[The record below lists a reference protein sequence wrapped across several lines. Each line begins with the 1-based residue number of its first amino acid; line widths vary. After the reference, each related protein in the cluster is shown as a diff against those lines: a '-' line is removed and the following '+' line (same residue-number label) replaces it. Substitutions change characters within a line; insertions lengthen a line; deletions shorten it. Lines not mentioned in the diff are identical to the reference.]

1 MEKAA
6 DEEDLLSQFG
16 FDDLSLLHGE
26 RVEMSLDL
34 TEDSLDSSGPDVL
47 LLTDRRL
54 MHLNG
59 NRKHRMAS
67 MASVQ
72 DILMTEM
79 LTEKEGKGAFIWAG
93 LAFVVGLMLWRVVDH
108 PLGSAA
114 AGIVL
119 ILMGI
124 YLIYDR
130 LTSPG
135 QNMLVFKAGVGEM
148 KMQVRNEEA
157 LSEMDNLIHRLYEL
171 KEERSPGRYRKA
183 SSFALR

>member
-1 MEKAA
+1 M
-6 DEEDLLSQFG
+6 EEDQLSQFG
-16 FDDLSLLHGE
+16 FADLSLLDGE

-34 TEDSLDSSGPDVL
+34 TEGSPESLDHDVL

-59 NRKHRMAS
+59 GPKNRKAS

-72 DILMTEM
+72 DILITEMMTEN
-79 LTEKEGKGAFIWAG
+79 EGISAFIWAG
-93 LAFVVGLMLWRVVDH
+93 LAFFVGLMLWRVVDH
-108 PLGSAA
+108 PMGSAA

-119 ILMGI
+119 ALMGI

-135 QNMLVFKAGVGEM
+135 KNMLVFKAGVGDM
-148 KMQVRNEEA
+148 KVEVRNEGA
-157 LSEMDNLIHRLYEL
+157 TSELNGLILRLFEL
-171 KEERSPGRYRKA
+171 KDENGLNRYRNP
-183 SSFALR
+183 SNFALR